1 MATQLFQPPHGSPA
15 WFHAMVA
22 ASQDSVRTEVVTL
35 TPTLASELLKNND
48 RNRSVRQ
55 TKVQQYTADITA
67 GRWVFNGE
75 PLIVSRN
82 GLLNDGQHRAYAVI
96 DANTPIQTLIVF
108 GVDRDSRTTID
119 QGGARGAAD
128 YAQMEGL
135 QNAATATSIARMV
148 MAFERANGLHLS
160 KTKEVTNAEIMDR
173 LYSDPKI
180 AEAAHF
186 AVGTARHANKYA
198 AGTVLGFCFY
208 MLSRIN
214 PGEAQAYMDEVCLG
228 EGLRRGDPAH
238 TVREK
243 LLDEGK
249 ARDRKASIIFRGWNF
264 RRRGRKVQ
272 PNGLKST
279 LPFPALI

>member
-1 MATQLFQPPHGSPA
+1 
-15 WFHAMVA
+15 MVS
-22 ASQDSVRTEVVTL
+22 ASQDTVLTDVVNL
-35 TPTLASELLKNND
+35 TPELASELLKNND

-55 TKVQQYTADITA
+55 TKVQQYATDIVA

-75 PLIVSRN
+75 PLIVSKN

-96 DANTPIQTLIVF
+96 DSNSPISTLIVF
-108 GVDRDSRTTID
+108 GVDRDSRTTVD
-119 QGGARGAAD
+119 QGGARGASD
-128 YAQMEGL
+128 YAQMEGVL
-135 QNAATATSIARMV
+135 NAASATSIARMV
-148 MAFERANGLHLS
+148 MAYERTDGQHLS
-160 KTKEVTNAEIMDR
+160 KTKEVTNAEIMAR
-173 LYSDPKI
+173 IASDPKI
-180 AEAAHF
+180 GDAAHF
-186 AVGTARHANKYA
+186 AVSTARHASKFA

-208 MLSRIN
+208 VLTRIHR
-214 PGEAQAYMDEVCLG
+214 GEAERYLEQVCIG

-249 ARDRKASIIFRGWNF
+249 SRDRKASIIFRGWNF
-264 RRRGRKVQ
+264 NRRGRKVQ